1 MAAAGACGW
10 CVFEAMKGFF
20 TALLLAWATAGN
32 AQNVT
37 LAWDASPSLSIA
49 GYRVYYGTN
58 SRAYGFVT
66 NAGLVQTQ
74 RLALPHSGRW
84 FFAATAYDTIGLES
98 DFSNE
103 VQWEA
108 KPGAPAMI
116 GDPFVRL
123 APVIERSTNQVDWSS
138 LTGAPT
144 FLSATNRTEFFRA
157 QRLMVEDARVV
168 RD

>member
-1 MAAAGACGW
+1 
-10 CVFEAMKGFF
+10 MKRLF
-20 TALLLAWATAGN
+20 TWLLLAWAGGLN

-37 LAWDASPSLSIA
+37 LTWDASPSASIA

-74 RLALPHSGRW
+74 RVTLPHPGRW

-98 DFSNE
+98 DFSSE

-108 KPGAPAMI
+108 KPVAPSLQ
-116 GDPFVRL
+116 GEPFVRL
-123 APVIERSTNQVDWSS
+123 VPVIERSTNQVDWSS

-144 FLSATNRTEFFRA
+144 FLAATNRTEFFRA
-157 QRLMVEDARVV
+157 QRLIVEDARVV